1 MQSNTLI
8 NSGNVAA
15 EDPMG
20 KQLFAIIDHFKDPD
34 PIGLPLPIPDPIE
47 TDQPVEQNIKNVG
60 KMIMRDVKV
69 YGVSKFR
76 IQNITV
82 EMDKRME
89 ATCGLEFETL
99 TMIGN
104 YSLNSFFSKSNGMKN
119 LRSFNVLL
127 LKYIVT

>member
-1 MQSNTLI
+1 MKSNTLT
-8 NSGNVAA
+8 NDGKLGT

-20 KQLFAIIDHFKDPD
+20 QQLFAVIEHFKDPD
-34 PIGLPLPIPDPIE
+34 PIGLPFPIPDPIE
-47 TDQPVEQNIKNVG
+47 ANQTIEQNINIG
-60 KMIMRDVKV
+60 KLVMKDVKV

-76 IQNITV
+76 IQNVTI

-104 YSLNSFFSKSNGMKN
+104 YSLSSLFTKSNGMKKQKAHR
-119 LRSFNVLL
+119 L
-127 LKYIVT
+127 